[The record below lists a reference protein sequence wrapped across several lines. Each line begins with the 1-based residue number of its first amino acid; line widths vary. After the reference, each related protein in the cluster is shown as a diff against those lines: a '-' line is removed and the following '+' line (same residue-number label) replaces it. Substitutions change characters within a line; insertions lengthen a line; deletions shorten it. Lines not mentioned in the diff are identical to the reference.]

1 MQALVETPQVFPE
14 GYKIDKLKVFFLDT
28 KFDHLSNAYLTHLVI
43 VIIKK
48 YFFTLTANL

>member
-1 MQALVETPQVFPE
+1 MQALVETPQVFPG

-28 KFDHLSNAYLTHLVI
+28 KFYHLSNYLAHLVI